1 MTYMT
6 RLVSLIVVTLLIVV
20 LGVTFYHVI
29 APFLLPLFLAG
40 VIAMLAQPIQD
51 FFERKTKGR
60 TRLSAGLTTGSVVL
74 GVSIPVI
81 VIVLMATLQV
91 FVFVSDVVETN
102 RLDDV
107 MASIR
112 DRLDINRVTEKLHPL
127 VAEEMSE
134 AELKDRLLQL
144 RVELQD
150 NLQSGL
156 KILVENTIGMANRA
170 VGLMG
175 SLAALTVQLLMLVIA
190 LYYFLAD
197 GPAFMVTAERLI
209 PISVEYQRE
218 LRKKF
223 DTVVRAV
230 ITATFFS
237 ALGQGFATALMLC
250 AYYGF
255 GHFVILFILATFAS
269 MVPLFGTWLVWGPC
283 VIWLLLH
290 GVWIPAILFLLI
302 GVAVIGT
309 MDNVIRTYV
318 LQSDAQLHPLLAFVS
333 VLGGVQVMGLWGVFI
348 APIVASILHAL
359 IVIFNTEISVLSKE
373 RQNAKLQFPPEFAP
387 PEDPASQPPEPPD
400 ETVPPGPIPAE
411 QPADLGGTP

>member
-1 MTYMT
+1 MTNMT

-40 VIAMLAQPIQD
+40 VIAMLAQPIQG
-51 FFERKTKGR
+51 FFERKTQGR
-60 TRLSAGLTTGSVVL
+60 TRLAAGLTTGSVVL
-74 GVSIPVI
+74 GISIPV
-81 VIVLMATLQV
+81 VLIVLMATLQV
-91 FVFVSDVVETN
+91 FVFVSDVLQEN
-102 RLDDV
+102 KLDDV
-107 MASIR
+107 MEYIR
-112 DRLDINRVTEKLHPL
+112 TRLDIDRLAEKLHPL
-127 VAEEMSE
+127 FASEMSE
-134 AELKDRLLQL
+134 AELKDRLLEL

-150 NLQSGL
+150 NLKSGL
-156 KILVENTIGMANRA
+156 QILVENTIGMANQA
-170 VGLMG
+170 LGLMG
-175 SLAALTVQLLMLVIA
+175 SLVALTVQLLMLVIA

-197 GPAFMVTAERLI
+197 GPNLVATAERLI

-218 LRKKF
+218 LRTRF

-230 ITATFFS
+230 ISATFFS
-237 ALGQGFATALMLC
+237 AIAQGIATALMLC
-250 AYYGF
+250 FYYGF
-255 GHFVILFILATFAS
+255 GHFVILFLLATFAS

-290 GVWIPAILFLLI
+290 SVWVPAILFLII

-348 APIVASILHAL
+348 APIVASFLHAL
-359 IVIFNTEISVLSKE
+359 IVIFNTEVSALTKE
-373 RQNAKLQFPPEFAP
+373 RQIAMLQIPPEFAP
-387 PEDPASQPPEPPD
+387 PEDVAPKKPNP
-400 ETVPPGPIPAE
+400 
-411 QPADLGGTP
+411 PADIAPPANPVLEQAPDNV

>member
-1 MTYMT
+1 MKNTT
-6 RLVSLIVVTLLIVV
+6 RLVSLIVVTFLIVI
-20 LGVTFYHVI
+20 LSITFYRVV

-40 VIAMLAQPIQD
+40 VIAMLAEPIQD
-51 FFERKTKGR
+51 FFEKKTQGR
-60 TRLSAGLTTGSVVL
+60 TRVAAGLTTGSVVL
-74 GVSIPVI
+74 GISIPV
-81 VIVLMATLQV
+81 VLIVLVATLQV
-91 FVFVSDVVETN
+91 FVFVSDVLQEN
-102 RLDDV
+102 RWDDV
-107 MASIR
+107 TASIR
-112 DRLDINRVTEKLHPL
+112 TRLDINRVTEQLHPF
-127 VAEEMSE
+127 VSDDMTE
-134 AELKDRLLQL
+134 AELKARLVDL
-144 RVELQD
+144 REELQK

-156 KILVENTIGMANRA
+156 QILVEKTVGIANRA

-175 SLAALTVQLLMLVIA
+175 SLAALVVQLLMLVIA

-197 GPAFMVTAERLI
+197 GPALMAASERLI

-218 LRKKF
+218 LRSRF
-223 DTVVRAV
+223 NTVVRAV
-230 ITATFFS
+230 VSATFFS

-250 AYYGF
+250 FYYGF

-290 GVWIPAILFLLI
+290 GIWIPAILFLVI

-309 MDNVIRTYV
+309 MDNLIRTYV

-359 IVIFNTEISVLSKE
+359 IVIFNAEISVLSKE
-373 RQNAKLQFPPEFAP
+373 RFSEKLMVPPPQAKPRDETAAPQVPHLAPMTAP
-387 PEDPASQPPEPPD
+387 PEIPSPPP
-400 ETVPPGPIPAE
+400 PAE
-411 QPADLGGTP
+411 DG

>member
-1 MTYMT
+1 MTHMT

-20 LGVTFYHVI
+20 LGVTFYRVI

-40 VIAMLAQPIQD
+40 IIAMLVQPMQG
-51 FFERKTKGR
+51 FFERKTEGR
-60 TRLSAGLTTGSVVL
+60 TRVAAGLTTGTVVL
-74 GVSIPVI
+74 GVSVPVV

-91 FVFVSDVVETN
+91 FVFVSDVLQEN
-102 RLDDV
+102 KLDEV
-107 MASIR
+107 TSTIR
-112 DRLDINRVTEKLHPL
+112 TRLDINRVTERLHPF
-127 VAEEMSE
+127 VSEEMTE
-134 AELKDRLLQL
+134 AELKARLLAL
-144 RVELQD
+144 RVELQE

-156 KILVENTIGMANRA
+156 QILVENTIGMANRA

-175 SLAALTVQLLMLVIA
+175 SLAALTMQLLMLVIA

-197 GPAFMVTAERLI
+197 GPALVATSERLI

-218 LRKKF
+218 LRSRF
-223 DTVVRAV
+223 NTVVRAV
-230 ITATFFS
+230 VSATFFS
-237 ALGQGFATALMLC
+237 ALAQGLATALMLC
-250 AYYGF
+250 SYFGF
-255 GHFVILFILATFAS
+255 GHFVIIFILATFAS

-290 GVWIPAILFLLI
+290 GIWVPAILFLII

-309 MDNVIRTYV
+309 MDNLIRTYV

-373 RQNAKLQFPPEFAP
+373 RQLAKLQFPPEFAP
-387 PEDPASQPPEPPD
+387 PEEPAPQQPEPPAP
-400 ETVPPGPIPAE
+400 EPPANPAAE
-411 QPADLGGTP
+411 QTAENV